1 MVSFSAPASGL
12 PPPQNPLRN
21 ISHCPRMHESK
32 KTAVC
37 KSRFFICYFQKFQ
50 VGKACGRLDEEDF
63 KCMWASRLEPSP
75 PLAQAK
81 AKAKLT
87 KVPPKPRLASLHWC
101 QDLNHA
107 LHSIGH
113 GLINFRRENQPEAI
127 FKCPPEAHPKMLI
140 ICSDQESTQIASV
153 NYLVHHR
160 HCYLLHV
167 PDPGHRG
174 WNDQWLALVNA
185 AVTKRRIVDALLS
198 FDPQRPKTSS
208 RWEWAA
214 ASFWFPRIPTISA
227 VCDFK
232 GAESFQQQVPQSD
245 PCSQFFGWVS
255 DDRCWVYGLVWKE
268 WFLDYWISQYKACR
282 ETQRLPTSS

>member
-1 MVSFSAPASGL
+1 
-12 PPPQNPLRN
+12 
-21 ISHCPRMHESK
+21 
-32 KTAVC
+32 
-37 KSRFFICYFQKFQ
+37 
-50 VGKACGRLDEEDF
+50 
-63 KCMWASRLEPSP
+63 MWASRLEPSP

-127 FKCPPEAHPKMLI
+127 FTCPPEAHPKMLI

-153 NYLVHHR
+153 NYLLHHR

-174 WNDQWLALVNA
+174 WNDQWLALGEAGLSKQALMSISLFNIKFGPWGKSGFGKKVQELATVLSTQLSPNDELLMHFFPSILKDQRRA
-185 AVTKRRIVDALLS
+185 AGENEQQHRSDFLASLPSLPFVTSKG
-198 FDPQRPKTSS
+198 PKASSS
-208 RWEWAA
+208 RFHSLIHAHN
-214 ASFWFPRIPTISA
+214 
-227 VCDFK
+227 
-232 GAESFQQQVPQSD
+232 
-245 PCSQFFGWVS
+245 
-255 DDRCWVYGLVWKE
+255 
-268 WFLDYWISQYKACR
+268 FLDESRTIDVEYMVWFGKNCF
-282 ETQRLPTSS
+282 